1 MPLWKRQTAKSKER
15 KKVKKK
21 SSGAEKHFAEQWLVA
36 EIARKTTREKK
47 ISFDDG
53 SQLLHWKEAIPIA
66 GASLWH
72 FRSVAFRC
80 KRANNVWQQSGS
92 LRRISF
98 ACLSPPAFPV
108 QSSSPADKRT
118 PKRRFGAIRHVMNVK
133 NKTCLFCLKQRQIL
147 VDDSCTAKAI
157 QKIYSITVRKNK
169 SISQTSAQIRSRVDT
184 GRILECVF
192 YLFWKKQFGGK
203 NGFRE
208 IVLSCGADMDM
219 RKISR
224 VCKDCKC

>member
-1 MPLWKRQTAKSKER
+1 M
-15 KKVKKK
+15 
-21 SSGAEKHFAEQWLVA
+21 
-36 EIARKTTREKK
+36 
-47 ISFDDG
+47 
-53 SQLLHWKEAIPIA
+53 
-66 GASLWH
+66 
-72 FRSVAFRC
+72 
-80 KRANNVWQQSGS
+80 
-92 LRRISF
+92 RRISF

-192 YLFWKKQFGGK
+192 TFSEKSNSAVKMASAKLSFLVERTWTCAKFQGYARIASAKQKWECWTQSKMQTIYFVLYLS
-203 NGFRE
+203 
-208 IVLSCGADMDM
+208 LSQ
-219 RKISR
+219 
-224 VCKDCKC
+224 